1 MRKGERPLQVGVEGC
16 PLFDDRPPAVPIV
29 VELKLKPTAR
39 STDPETSKAAAAS
52 MVDEAGRQRD
62 ALAAWLVTQGPNGAT
77 ADEADPALNWRPTTA
92 GRRFGEL
99 VRDGRAIRLDGLD
112 GRPKRK
118 RTTGQ
123 GRDAFVLVAP
133 CHLDAARLTE

>member
-1 MRKGERPLQVGVEGC
+1 MRKTEQARQVGTEGC
-16 PLFDDRPPAVPIV
+16 PLFDPANVMRWDSQVPP
-29 VELKLKPTAR
+29 LAR
-39 STDPETSKAAAAS
+39 TSDPETSHQAAAS

-77 ADEADPALNWRPTTA
+77 ADEADPALKWRPTTA

-99 VRDGRAIRLDGLD
+99 VADGRAIRLDGLD

-118 RTTGQ
+118 RVTGQ
-123 GRDAFVLVAP
+123 GRPAFVLVAP
-133 CHLDAARLTE
+133 CHLDAARVAE